1 MADAG
6 QAEFLAYCAQR
17 PLARM
22 VPGAD
27 HAQFIRWCSFEMLR
41 GNRVVWHG
49 EGLHAPAS
57 VADATP
63 EAPAPPPWEEARGDE
78 LRNAAT
84 AAPSQPAEEALDA
97 PAGDGAPVLEAPP
110 GEAPA
115 RSRRRR
121 VVRHADD
128 TAERLIAY
136 TDGSGTRAHTPA
148 GAGVVV
154 LFDGEVVLEAAR
166 HLGNG
171 TNNHA
176 ELSAVR
182 VALAITDTPEWRP
195 LVLLVRSDSEYTI
208 GALTRPYDPH
218 PEVVNAKLIRTVRA
232 AMSTRR
238 VRFEHIKGHAGYEH
252 NERADVLANIGRKR

>member
-6 QAEFLAYCAQR
+6 QAEFLAYCATR
-17 PLARM
+17 PLARR
-22 VPGAD
+22 VPGAE
-27 HAQFIRWCSFEMLR
+27 HAQYIRWCSYEMFR

-49 EGLHAPAS
+49 EGMHAPAAA
-57 VADATP
+57 VVD
-63 EAPAPPPWEEARGDE
+63 EAPAPPPWEDAPGDG
-78 LRNAAT
+78 LRIPAT
-84 AAPSQPAEEALDA
+84 EPAPPAEEALAPPPSGDA
-97 PAGDGAPVLEAPP
+97 PEPAPP
-110 GEAPA
+110 AEEAPA
-115 RSRRRR
+115 APRSRRRR
-121 VVRHADD
+121 PVLHADD

-136 TDGSGTRAHTPA
+136 TDGSGTRAHMPA

-154 LFDGEVVLEAAR
+154 LFEGAVVLEAAR

-182 VALAITDTPEWRP
+182 VALAITDTPEWRD

-218 PEVVNAKLIRTVRA
+218 HEVVNAKLIRTVRA

-238 VRFEHIKGHAGYEH
+238 VRFEHVKGHAGYVH